1 MLNAFFCC
9 DIDAGTYSDSSEPP
23 EEITMKWFPV
33 LSGLAIVL
41 AAFLGIDNP
50 GRAIVAQLG
59 IAFITFIGMGIGW
72 WKESRYSTNSI

>member
-1 MLNAFFCC
+1 
-9 DIDAGTYSDSSEPP
+9 
-23 EEITMKWFPV
+23 MKWFPV

-41 AAFLGIDNP
+41 AAFLGVDNP

-59 IAFITFIGMGIGW
+59 IAFITFLGMGIGW